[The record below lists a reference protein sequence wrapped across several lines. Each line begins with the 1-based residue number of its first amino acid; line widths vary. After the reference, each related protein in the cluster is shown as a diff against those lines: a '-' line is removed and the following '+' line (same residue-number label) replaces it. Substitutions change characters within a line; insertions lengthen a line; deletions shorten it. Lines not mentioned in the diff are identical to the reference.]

1 MKRFAVALLVLAL
14 VSCDESM
21 DSQNRLKT
29 YGAADGI
36 DAWPAA
42 GEALPRVAGTVA
54 QGDLD
59 REAAIAEPPAV
70 SLALVQ
76 RGRERYGIYCAACHG
91 LTGDGDGMV
100 VQRGFPAPPS
110 YHTDRLRQAPVQHF
124 YDVMTNGYGAMYSFA
139 NRVQPA
145 DRWAIAAYI
154 RALQRSQNAT
164 VAQVPDADRGALQ

>member
-100 VQRGFPAPPS
+100 VQRGFPAPPPFS
-110 YHTDRLRQAPVQHF
+110 DPRQMKSSSRHLV
-124 YDVMTNGYGAMYSFA
+124 DVIGNGYGIMYSFGD
-139 NRVQPA
+139 RVEPE
-145 DRWAIAAYI
+145 DRWAIVAYI
-154 RALQRSQNAT
+154 RALQLAGEKMAKQ
-164 VAQVPDADRGALQ
+164 P